1 MKKVLLVALV
11 ALMGLSASAQVRTS
25 RTLMKRSNPAVWYA
39 RTGMALW
46 TPYGMDEYDKEQGW
60 SASGKVGFDLDF
72 GFNKPIGRKGVYWGM
87 DLGFMTRGTNASYT
101 EEFTESK
108 EIYKGS
114 VSGWAVKLTPF
125 SMGYKYALSEDI
137 KVDLHAGLFA
147 MIQISQKTKE
157 PGLSRFDNLEFPDDS
172 AGLDGGLQV
181 GAGVWY
187 RKFNVDLSYQAGF
200 APVILEP
207 EMKLGALLLRVG
219 YAF

>member
-1 MKKVLLVALV
+1 MKKVLFIALV

-25 RTLMKRSNPAVWYA
+25 RTLMKRTNPAVWYV

-46 TPYGMDEYDKEQGW
+46 TPNGMDQYDKEQGW

-87 DLGFMTRGTNASYT
+87 DLGLMTRGTNASYT
-101 EEFTESK
+101 FKYVDSK

-125 SMGYKYALSEDI
+125 SMGYKYALAEDVKI
-137 KVDLHAGLFA
+137 DLHAGLFA
-147 MIQISQKTKE
+147 MVQVSQKKE
-157 PGLSRFDNLEFPDDS
+157 PDSSYFDDLEFQDDN
-172 AGLDGGLQV
+172 AGLDGGLQI

-187 RKFNVDLSYQAGF
+187 KKFNVDLSYQAGF
-200 APVILEP
+200 VPVILEP

>member
-25 RTLMKRSNPAVWYA
+25 RTLMKRTNPAVWYA

-46 TPYGMDEYDKEQGW
+46 TPYGMDEYDKERGW

-72 GFNKPIGRKGVYWGM
+72 GFNKPMGRKGVYWGM
-87 DLGFMTRGTNASYT
+87 DLGFMTRGANASYT

-137 KVDLHAGLFA
+137 KVDLHGGLFVLA
-147 MIQISQKTKE
+147 QITQKTKSSSSYFE
-157 PGLSRFDNLEFPDDS
+157 YLEFEEDS

-187 RKFNVDLSYQAGF
+187 KKFNVDLSYQAGLV
-200 APVILEP
+200 PEVINTP
-207 EMKLGALLLRVG
+207 GMKLGALLLRVG